1 MFKFRQKRASGFIV
15 ITKNMILVIDSK
27 NVRCDGTLGHRMD
40 RIFSCRKSCLLEPET
55 QGNSRYKVI
64 CHCNLLIKGFI

>member
-40 RIFSCRKSCLLEPET
+40 RIFSCRKNHVFSNQRHKAIQDT
-55 QGNSRYKVI
+55 R
-64 CHCNLLIKGFI
+64 